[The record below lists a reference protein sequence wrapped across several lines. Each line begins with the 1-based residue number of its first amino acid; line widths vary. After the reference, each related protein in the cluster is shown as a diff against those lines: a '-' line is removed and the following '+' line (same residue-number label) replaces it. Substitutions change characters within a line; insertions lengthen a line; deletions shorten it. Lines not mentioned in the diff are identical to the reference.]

1 MKRLK
6 LGAAVVAVTTAVALA
21 GCGGSSSGGS
31 GQDGSGQD
39 TGTLTFFSWDSE
51 QVMRPIIDE
60 FEKQNTGIKVEFS
73 SAPPVA
79 EYISTLQARILSGT
93 AADVFAIAAE
103 NKTNLIDNG
112 AVVDLT
118 DEPFMA
124 KLTQLNKDT
133 YGKDG
138 RSYGASISSWGGGI
152 MYNKKLLAKAGVKEF
167 PKSWD
172 EFMAVSSKL
181 KDQGVKYPFLE
192 SVQAMPIVVAAFV
205 GGQNAASGGNL
216 DKQIFDGSSTFAATW
231 PEPLTKW
238 SQLYSKGLAPKDV
251 VGLTPDQVRDE
262 FTSGRAAMI
271 PAGPWE
277 VAPIKKANPELTFE
291 MAPVP
296 GMSGPQPYL
305 AGAASPGLAINAK
318 AKNPDAAK
326 KFIAFY
332 TDAKS
337 VAMYNKATDAI
348 TTTNDFKPV
357 IDKSLTPIVEQVR
370 AGQIYLPQIAWQ
382 RCQDTL
388 NLEATAQLQQVV
400 QGKTS
405 GDDAAAALDTKL
417 KGC

>member
-1 MKRLK
+1 MKRGK
-6 LGAAVVAVTTAVALA
+6 WAAALVAVAAA
-21 GCGGSSSGGS
+21 MAMSACGGGAPSGGS
-31 GQDGSGQD
+31 DQNS
-39 TGTLTFFSWDSE
+39 GTLTFFSWDSE
-51 QVMRPIIDE
+51 QTMAPIIDE
-60 FEKQNTGIKVEFS
+60 FEKQNPGIKVEFS

-103 NKTNLIDNG
+103 NKSNLIDNG

-124 KLTQLNKDT
+124 NLAQFNKDT

-152 MYNKKLLAKAGVKEF
+152 MYNKELLAKAGVKEF
-167 PKSWD
+167 PTSWD
-172 EFMAVSSKL
+172 EFEALCTKL
-181 KDQGVKYPFLE
+181 KEQGVKYPFLE

-205 GGQNAASGGNL
+205 GAESAASGGNL
-216 DKQIFDGSSTFAATW
+216 DKQIFDGSSTFEATW
-231 PEPLTKW
+231 TAPVTRW
-238 SQLYSKGLAPKDV
+238 SELYTQGLAPKDV
-251 VGLTPDQVRDE
+251 VGLTGDQVRDE

-277 VAPIKKANPELTFE
+277 VSPIKKANPDLDFE
-291 MAPVP
+291 MALVP

-318 AKNPDAAK
+318 AKNPEAAK
-326 KFIAFY
+326 KFLAFY

-337 VAMYNKATDAI
+337 VALYNKATDAI
-348 TTTNDFKPV
+348 TTTTDFTPV
-357 IDKSLTPIVEQVR
+357 IDTSLTPIVEPVR

-382 RCQDTL
+382 RCQDAL

-405 GDDAAAALDTKL
+405 PGDAAAALDAKL

>member
-1 MKRLK
+1 MRRRRL
-6 LGAAVVAVTTAVALA
+6 AAALVAVGMMMTVAA
-21 GCGGSSSGGS
+21 CGGSSSGGS
-31 GQDGSGQD
+31 QD

-51 QVMRPIIDE
+51 QTMTPIIDE
-60 FEKQNTGIKVEFS
+60 FEKQNPGIKVEFS

-112 AVVDLT
+112 AVADLT

-124 KLTQLNKDT
+124 NLTQFNKDT

-138 RSYGASISSWGGGI
+138 RTFGASIASWGGGI
-152 MYNKKLLAKAGVKEF
+152 MYNKKLLAEAGVTEF

-172 EFMAVSSKL
+172 EFLAVSSKL
-181 KDQGVKYPFLE
+181 KDQGVQYPFLE
-192 SVQAMPIVVAAFV
+192 SVQAMPIVVASFV
-205 GGQNAASGGNL
+205 GSENAATGGTL
-216 DKQIFDGSSTFAATW
+216 DQKIFDGSSSFAATW
-231 PEPLTKW
+231 TEPLTVW
-238 SQLYSKGLAPKDV
+238 NELYSKGLAPKDV
-251 VGLTPDQVRDE
+251 VGLTGDQVRDE
-262 FTSGRAAMI
+262 FIAGRAAMI

-277 VAPIKKANPELTFE
+277 VSPIRKGNPDLDIE

-296 GMSGPQPYL
+296 GMSGPEPYL

-318 AKNPDAAK
+318 AKNPEAAK
-326 KFIAFY
+326 KFLAFY
-332 TDAKS
+332 TSAQA

-348 TTTNDFKPV
+348 TTTTDFKPV
-357 IDKSLTPIVEQVR
+357 IDESLKPIVEPVR
-370 AGQIYLPQIAWQ
+370 AGDVYLPQIAWQ
-382 RCQDTL
+382 RCQDAL

-400 QGKTS
+400 QGKIS
-405 GDDAAAALDTKL
+405 PGDAAAALDAKL

>member
-1 MKRLK
+1 MMRRRL
-6 LGAAVVAVTTAVALA
+6 AAALVAVATAATMA
-21 GCGGSSSGGS
+21 SWGGSSAAGNQESG
-31 GQDGSGQD
+31 
-39 TGTLTFFSWDSE
+39 TVTFFSWDSE
-51 QVMRPIIDE
+51 KTMAPIIKE
-60 FEKQNTGIKVEFS
+60 FEGQNPGITVEFS

-103 NKTNLIDNG
+103 NKSNLIDNG
-112 AVVDLT
+112 AVLDLT

-124 KLTQLNKDT
+124 ALTPFNKDT

-138 RSYGASISSWGGGI
+138 RTYGASISSWGGGI
-152 MYNKKLLAKAGVKEF
+152 IYNKSLLAKAGVKEF

-172 EFMAVSSKL
+172 EFLTMSAKL

-205 GGQNAASGGNL
+205 GAENAAMGGTM
-216 DKQIFDGSSTFAATW
+216 DDQIFDGSSSFAATW
-231 PEPLTKW
+231 TEPLTVW
-238 SQLYSKGLAPKDV
+238 NELYTKGVAPKDG
-251 VGLTPDQVRDE
+251 VGLTGDQVRDE
-262 FTSGRAAMI
+262 FIAGRAAMI

-277 VAPIKKANPELTFE
+277 VGPIRKGNPDLDIE

-296 GMSGPQPYL
+296 GMTGPQPYL

-326 KFIAFY
+326 KFLAFY
-332 TDAKS
+332 TNAKT

-348 TTTNDFKPV
+348 TTTTDFTPV
-357 IDKSLTPIVEQVR
+357 IDKSLQQIVEPVR
-370 AGQIYLPQIAWQ
+370 AGEIYLPQIAWK
-382 RCQDTL
+382 RCQDAL

-405 GDDAAAALDTKL
+405 PGDAAAALDTKL

>member
-1 MKRLK
+1 MKTRRL
-6 LGAAVVAVTTAVALA
+6 AAALVAVGTAITMAA
-21 GCGGSSSGGS
+21 CGGASSGS
-31 GQDGSGQD
+31 SQD

-51 QVMRPIIDE
+51 QVMSPIIKE
-60 FEKQNTGIKVEFS
+60 FETQNPGIKVEFS
-73 SAPPVA
+73 TAPPVA

-103 NKTNLIDNG
+103 NKSNLIDNG
-112 AVVDLT
+112 AVTDLT

-124 KLTQLNKDT
+124 NLTQFNKDT

-138 RSYGASISSWGGGI
+138 RTYGASISSWGGGI

-172 EFMAVSSKL
+172 EFLTLSGKL

-205 GGQNAASGGNL
+205 GAQNAATGGTL
-216 DKQIFDGSSTFAATW
+216 DQKIFDGSSSFAATW
-231 PEPLTKW
+231 TQPLTVW
-238 SQLYSKGLAPKDV
+238 DELYSKGLAPKDV
-251 VGLTPDQVRDE
+251 VGLTGDQVRDE

-277 VAPIKKANPELTFE
+277 VSPIRKANPDLDIE

-326 KFIAFY
+326 KFLAFY
-332 TDAKS
+332 T
-337 VAMYNKATDAI
+337 TRRPLPC
-348 TTTNDFKPV
+348 TTKRPMR
-357 IDKSLTPIVEQVR
+357 SPR
-370 AGQIYLPQIAWQ
+370 RP
-382 RCQDTL
+382 
-388 NLEATAQLQQVV
+388 
-400 QGKTS
+400 TS
-405 GDDAAAALDTKL
+405 RQ
-417 KGC
+417 

>member
-1 MKRLK
+1 MKRRK
-6 LGAAVVAVTTAVALA
+6 LAAALVAVTTAITMAA
-21 GCGGSSSGGS
+21 CGGPSSGTG
-31 GQDGSGQD
+31 GGDAEN
-39 TGTLTFFSWDSE
+39 GTLTFFSWDSE
-51 QVMRPIIDE
+51 QTMAPIIEE
-60 FEKQNTGIKVEFS
+60 FEKQNPGITVEFS

-124 KLTQLNKDT
+124 KLTQFNKDT

-152 MYNKKLLAKAGVKEF
+152 MYNKELLAKAGVKEV
-167 PKSWD
+167 PESWD
-172 EFMAVSSKL
+172 EFLALCSKL

-205 GGQNAASGGNL
+205 GSENAAMGGTL
-216 DKQIFDGSSTFAATW
+216 DQKIFDGSSTFAATW
-231 PEPLTKW
+231 TEPVTRW
-238 SQLYSKGLAPKDV
+238 NELYTQGLVPKDV
-251 VGLTPDQVRDE
+251 VGLTADQVRDE

-277 VAPIKKANPELTFE
+277 VAPIQKANPDLEFE
-291 MAPVP
+291 MQLVP
-296 GMSGPQPYL
+296 GMRGPEPYI

-318 AKNPDAAK
+318 AKNPEAAK
-326 KFIAFY
+326 KFITFY
-332 TDAKS
+332 TDAKA
-337 VAMYNKATDAI
+337 VAMYNEATDAI
-348 TTTNDFKPV
+348 TTTTDFEPV
-357 IDKSLTPIVEQVR
+357 IDKSLTPIVEPVR
-370 AGQIYLPQIAWQ
+370 AGEIYLPQIAWQ
-382 RCQDTL
+382 RCQDAL

-405 GDDAAAALDTKL
+405 PGDAAAALDTKL
-417 KGC
+417 QGC

>member
-1 MKRLK
+1 MRRRRLV
-6 LGAAVVAVTTAVALA
+6 AALVAVGAMITMAS
-21 GCGGSSSGGS
+21 CGGSSPGES
-31 GQDGSGQD
+31 QD

-51 QVMRPIIDE
+51 QTMAPIIDE
-60 FEKQNTGIKVEFS
+60 FEKQNPGITVEFS

-124 KLTQLNKDT
+124 KLTQFNKDT

-138 RSYGASISSWGGGI
+138 RTYGASISSWGGGI
-152 MYNKKLLAKAGVKEF
+152 VYNKELLAKAGVKEF

-172 EFMAVSSKL
+172 EFLALSSKL

-205 GGQNAASGGNL
+205 GSESAASGGNL

-231 PEPLTKW
+231 NEPLTRW
-238 SQLYSKGLAPKDV
+238 SELYANDLAPKDV
-251 VGLTPDQVRDE
+251 VGLTGDQVRDE

-277 VAPIKKANPELTFE
+277 VSPIKKANPDLDFE
-291 MAPVP
+291 MALVP
-296 GMSGPQPYL
+296 GMSGPEPYL

-318 AKNPDAAK
+318 AKNPEAAK
-326 KFIAFY
+326 KFLAFY
-332 TDAKS
+332 TDAKT

-348 TTTNDFKPV
+348 TTTADFKPV
-357 IDKSLTPIVEQVR
+357 IDQSLTPIVEPVR

-382 RCQDTL
+382 RCQDAL

-405 GDDAAAALDTKL
+405 PGDAAAALDTKL

>member
-1 MKRLK
+1 MKRRK
-6 LGAAVVAVTTAVALA
+6 LAAALVAVTTAVTMAA
-21 GCGGSSSGGS
+21 CGGSSSGGS
-31 GQDGSGQD
+31 DQD

-51 QVMRPIIDE
+51 QTMDPIIDE
-60 FEKQNTGIKVEFS
+60 FEKQNPGIKVEFS

-103 NKTNLIDNG
+103 NKSNLIDNG

-124 KLTQLNKDT
+124 KLTQFNKDT

-152 MYNKKLLAKAGVKEF
+152 VYNKKLLAKAGVREF

-172 EFMAVSSKL
+172 EFEALCAKL
-181 KDQGVKYPFLE
+181 KEQGVKYPFLE

-205 GGQNAASGGNL
+205 GGESAASGGSL
-216 DKQIFDGSSTFAATW
+216 DKQIFDGSTTFAATW
-231 PEPLTKW
+231 SE
-238 SQLYSKGLAPKDV
+238 LYTNGLVPKDV
-251 VGLTPDQVRDE
+251 VGLTGDQVRDE

-277 VAPIKKANPELTFE
+277 VSPIKKANPDLDFE

-296 GMSGPQPYL
+296 GMSGPQSYL

-318 AKNPDAAK
+318 AQNPEAAK

-332 TDAKS
+332 TDATS

-348 TTTNDFKPV
+348 TTTTDFKPV
-357 IDKSLTPIVEQVR
+357 IDKSLTPIVERVR

-382 RCQDTL
+382 RCQDAL
-388 NLEATAQLQQVV
+388 NLEATAQLQEVV

-405 GDDAAAALDTKL
+405 PGDAAAALDTKL
-417 KGC
+417 EGC

>member
-1 MKRLK
+1 MRRRRL
-6 LGAAVVAVTTAVALA
+6 AAALVAVSTAITMAA
-21 GCGGSSSGGS
+21 GGGSPSGSSDQSTG
-31 GQDGSGQD
+31 

-51 QVMRPIIDE
+51 QTMAPIIGE
-60 FEKQNTGIKVEFS
+60 FEKQNPGIKVEFS

-124 KLTQLNKDT
+124 SLTQFNKDT

-152 MYNKKLLAKAGVKEF
+152 VYNKKLLAKAGVKEF

-172 EFMAVSSKL
+172 EFLALCGKL

-205 GGQNAASGGNL
+205 GAESAASGGTL
-216 DKQIFDGSSTFAATW
+216 DQKIFDGSSTFAATW
-231 PEPLTKW
+231 TEPLTRW
-238 SQLYSKGLAPKDV
+238 NELYTKGLVPKDV
-251 VGLTPDQVRDE
+251 VGLTGDQVRDE

-277 VAPIKKANPELTFE
+277 VSPIKKANPDLDFE
-291 MAPVP
+291 MELVP
-296 GMSGPQPYL
+296 GMRGPEPYI

-318 AKNPDAAK
+318 AKNPEAAK

-332 TDAKS
+332 TDAKA

-348 TTTNDFKPV
+348 TTTTDFKPV
-357 IDKSLTPIVEQVR
+357 IDKSLNPIVEPVR

-382 RCQDTL
+382 RCQDAL
-388 NLEATAQLQQVV
+388 NLEATAQLQQMV

-405 GDDAAAALDTKL
+405 PGDAAAALDTKL
-417 KGC
+417 KNC

>member
-1 MKRLK
+1 MTRRRL
-6 LGAAVVAVTTAVALA
+6 AAALVAMSTAITMAS
-21 GCGGSSSGGS
+21 CGGSPSGG
-31 GQDGSGQD
+31 GQDI
-39 TGTLTFFSWDSE
+39 GTLTFFSWDSE
-51 QVMRPIIDE
+51 ATMAPIIDE
-60 FEKQNTGIKVEFS
+60 FEKQNPGITVEFS

-103 NKTNLIDNG
+103 NKTNLIENG

-124 KLTQLNKDT
+124 NLTQFNKDT

-138 RSYGASISSWGGGI
+138 RTFGASISSWGGGI
-152 MYNKKLLAKAGVKEF
+152 VYNKKLLDKAGVEEF

-172 EFMAVSSKL
+172 EFLALSSKL
-181 KDQGVKYPFLE
+181 KDEGVKYPFLE

-205 GGQNAASGGNL
+205 GAKSAASGGTL
-216 DKQIFDGSSTFAATW
+216 DNQIFDGSSSFSATW
-231 PEPLTKW
+231 TEPLTEW
-238 SQLYSKGLAPKDV
+238 NELYAEGLAPKDV
-251 VGLTPDQVRDE
+251 VGLTGDQVRDE
-262 FTSGRAAMI
+262 FVAGRAAMI

-277 VAPIKKANPELTFE
+277 VSPIRKGNPDLEFE

-296 GMSGPQPYL
+296 GMTGPEPYL

-318 AKNPDAAK
+318 AKNPEAAK
-326 KFIAFY
+326 KFLAFY
-332 TDAKS
+332 TDAKT

-348 TTTNDFKPV
+348 TTTADFKPV
-357 IDKSLTPIVEQVR
+357 IDKSLTAIVEPVR

-382 RCQDTL
+382 RCQDAL

-400 QGKTS
+400 QGKAS
-405 GDDAAAALDTKL
+405 PGDAAAALDAKL
-417 KGC
+417 KAC

>member
-1 MKRLK
+1 MKRRK
-6 LGAAVVAVTTAVALA
+6 LAAALVAVTTAIALA
-21 GCGGSSSGGS
+21 ACGGPSSGTGGS
-31 GQDGSGQD
+31 EEEN
-39 TGTLTFFSWDSE
+39 GTLTFFSWDSE
-51 QVMRPIIDE
+51 QTMAPIIEE
-60 FEKQNTGIKVEFS
+60 FEKQNPGITVEFS

-124 KLTQLNKDT
+124 KLTQFNKDT

-152 MYNKKLLAKAGVKEF
+152 MYNKELLAKAGVKEV
-167 PKSWD
+167 PESWD
-172 EFMAVSSKL
+172 EFLALCSKL

-205 GGQNAASGGNL
+205 GSENAAMGGTL
-216 DKQIFDGSSTFAATW
+216 DQKIFDGSSTFAATW
-231 PEPLTKW
+231 TEPVTRW
-238 SQLYSKGLAPKDV
+238 NELYTQGLVPKDV
-251 VGLTPDQVRDE
+251 VGLTADQVRDE

-277 VAPIKKANPELTFE
+277 VAPIQKANPDLEFE
-291 MAPVP
+291 MQLVP
-296 GMSGPQPYL
+296 GMRGPEPYI

-318 AKNPDAAK
+318 AKNPEAAK

-332 TDAKS
+332 TDAKT

-348 TTTNDFKPV
+348 TTTTDFEPV
-357 IDKSLTPIVEQVR
+357 IDKSLTPIVEPVR
-370 AGQIYLPQIAWQ
+370 AGEIYLPQIAWQ
-382 RCQDTL
+382 RCQDAL

-405 GDDAAAALDTKL
+405 PGDAAAALDTKL